1 MYDTLLSVIST
12 INAYMFDYVL
22 TFLLVVVGLWFSF
35 KTKFVQVRCFVE
47 GVRNMHKNMSFSGES
62 QKVGITPFRALLNAI
77 GCQVG
82 TGNIVVAAGAIL
94 VGGPG
99 AIFWMW
105 IMGFLGM
112 ATMYAETVCAL
123 STRKI

>member
-1 MYDTLLSVIST
+1 MYDTLLFVIST

-35 KTKFVQVRCFVE
+35 KTKCVQVAV
-47 GVRNMHKNMSFSGES
+47 S
-62 QKVGITPFRALLNAI
+62 
-77 GCQVG
+77 